1 MQKTRCFRDLIA
13 LDSIFDRYKYL
24 RIGGK
29 IGEITFGFDRYLN
42 QEFYTSREWKDAR
55 RSVILRDNGCDMG
68 MPGYDIGKGIIVH
81 HMNPIT
87 MDDVIDKNPDIF
99 DPEYLVCVS
108 DRTHR
113 AIHYGDVSL
122 LPRGPI
128 HRYAGDTCLWR

>member
-1 MQKTRCFRDLIA
+1 MQKIRCFHDLRS
-13 LDSIFDRYKYL
+13 LGSIFDRYEYL

-29 IGEITFGFDRYLN
+29 IGESTFGFDRYLN
-42 QEFYTSREWKDAR
+42 QEFYRSREWRDAR
-55 RSVILRDNGCDMG
+55 RAVILRDNGCDMG
-68 MPGYDIGKGIIVH
+68 VCGYEVDKGLIVH

-87 MDDVIDKNPDIF
+87 IDDVINKNPDIF

-128 HRYAGDTCLWR
+128 HRHAGDTCLWR